1 MENQLSEE
9 VKNHRADI
17 IMEQQ
22 MLISAANN
30 EKLMGKRLTAVVE
43 GFDKFAECY
52 FGRTEKGAPDIDG
65 KVFFTSENPLEIGDY
80 VEIEI
85 SDTLDYDLMGEVV
98 SQ

>member
-1 MENQLSEE
+1 MKCK
-9 VKNHRADI
+9 VCG
-17 IMEQQ
+17 
-22 MLISAANN
+22 ANN
-30 EKLMGKRLTAVVE
+30 EDYLEYCEKCAAPLTPDE
-43 GFDKFAECY
+43 PEP
-52 FGRTEKGAPDIDG
+52 APDIDG